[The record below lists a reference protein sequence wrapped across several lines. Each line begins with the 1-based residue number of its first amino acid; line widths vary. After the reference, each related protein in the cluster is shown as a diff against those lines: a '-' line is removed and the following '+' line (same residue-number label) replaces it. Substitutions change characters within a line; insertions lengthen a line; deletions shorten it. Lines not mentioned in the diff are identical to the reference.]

1 MTSLTSDKIRFPW
14 RKPTLPSRRPLMR
27 WSSFDRRIVLAL
39 GLAVLPGETGA
50 FPTQPAG
57 DEGGPRPSVKSSQ
70 PSDTDTTAEA
80 IHEAI
85 DREIVRLEQQRLE
98 RLARLASR
106 QAPPAAAA
114 TYDQLFRAAIAANL
128 FRDAEP
134 AADTVIRSGGPS
146 PAVVALAH
154 LVKIIAEADRGAY
167 EESLESLRRALAR
180 KAEADPTGSSSPHL
194 QADEIVG
201 ICEAYY
207 QRLLEG
213 DQFEIARR
221 AFRLALEASSVPAV
235 RDFLES
241 RLKRLELVGKPAPP
255 IEGTDLDGRPFRL
268 ADHQGKVVLVVFWA
282 SWCLPCAAE
291 VAWIQQV
298 ERTYRPQGF
307 QVIGINVDILQNGG
321 EKLETVLPNIR
332 RFILDQNIG
341 WPNLID
347 GMGNR
352 DYAAAYGVTDIPAN
366 ALIGRDG
373 KVIHLDLGRR
383 NLQTVVA
390 RAVAHS
396 S

>member
-1 MTSLTSDKIRFPW
+1 
-14 RKPTLPSRRPLMR
+14 MR

-39 GLAVLPGETGA
+39 GLAVLPAETGA

-57 DEGGPRPSVKSSQ
+57 DEGGPRPSAKSSQ

-180 KAEADPTGSSSPHL
+180 KPEADPTGSSSPHL